1 MKDKQESAFNEGKTE
16 LHVQFINKHSYNL
29 HINKHNL
36 SC

>member
-1 MKDKQESAFNEGKTE
+1 MKGKEESAFNEGKTE
-16 LHVQFINKHSYNL
+16 LGVQFTIKHSYNF